1 MCQQFLEKSSTYQ
14 IKSSAISSVTISY
27 SFAFIFAHAAAAG
40 ARCWGYSPVWKSNTQ
55 QRADG
60 QNENQMC
67 GRDTKRCSL
76 ETDYHLLLL
85 LVSEIPGNGMLS
97 KNKYAK
103 SASVCLRRRA
113 TQLIC
118 SVIWNAPHTVVRWI
132 HKASVS
138 HFINILQ
145 CVWGLVLFW
154 RKDLHIRRNVAQ
166 HGKDLCRAIKIL
178 CP

>member
-1 MCQQFLEKSSTYQ
+1 MIICNFNTLNVSAVPWKVIYISNQ
-14 IKSSAISSVTISY
+14 IKSSAVSSVTISY

-138 HFINILQ
+138 LYVSSESGSSALLI
-145 CVWGLVLFW
+145 
-154 RKDLHIRRNVAQ
+154 
-166 HGKDLCRAIKIL
+166 
-178 CP
+178 